1 MPRPKKFRNI
11 RVLKE
16 NISFKPYDDE
26 VTEFVEIFKDEFEVM
41 RYIDLEDYDQNE
53 TAEKM
58 GISRGTVQRLIYSGR
73 KKLIYALLNKKNI
86 LIK

>member
-26 VTEFVEIFKDEFEVM
+26 VTEFVEIFKDLN
-41 RYIDLEDYDQNE
+41 YTIKC
-53 TAEKM
+53 T
-58 GISRGTVQRLIYSGR
+58 TR
-73 KKLIYALLNKKNI
+73 K
-86 LIK
+86 

>member
-1 MPRPKKFRNI
+1 MIYAKTKKFRNI

-58 GISRGTVQRLIYSGR
+58 GYQEELF
-73 KKLIYALLNKKNI
+73 KD
-86 LIK
+86 